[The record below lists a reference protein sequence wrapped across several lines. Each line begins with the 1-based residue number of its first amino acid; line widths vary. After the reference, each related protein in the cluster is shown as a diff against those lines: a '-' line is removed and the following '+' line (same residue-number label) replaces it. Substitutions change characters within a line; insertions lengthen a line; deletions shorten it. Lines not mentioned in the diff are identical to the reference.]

1 MFVKTLLRA
10 AVMPAV
16 VTGLVG
22 ASLAA
27 SPSLVTSAPEL
38 RQVDHP
44 YESTIATTT
53 QLGLD
58 RYGGEY
64 GQANGANVRVTSVDG
79 TPNGRVRIRLEG
91 VDTWTVSLSGGKAS
105 VDFPRRLPANET
117 YSVTAIYLP
126 GDDSNYIGSDDSA
139 SYIVKRATTRTVT
152 SAADIRVGEVG
163 KARVRVDATESS
175 VTPVGTVRAVLTR
188 NGNRIAADTV
198 RLEDGV
204 AVARFGRI
212 TRRGTYDVRAS
223 YDASNDNF
231 RNSSDAAEFAAR
243 RG

>member
-1 MFVKTLLRA
+1 MFVKTVLRA

-44 YESTIATTT
+44 YENTVATTT

-64 GQANGANVRVTSVDG
+64 GQANGANVTVSSEDG
-79 TPNGRVRIRLEG
+79 QPGGRVKIQLEG
-91 VDTWTVSLSGGKAS
+91 VDTWTVGLSGGKAS
-105 VDFPRRLPANET
+105 VDFPSRLPANET
-117 YSVTAIYLP
+117 YTVTATYLP
-126 GDDSNYIGSDDSA
+126 GNDSNFISSDDSA
-139 SYIVKRATTRTVT
+139 AYIVKRATTNTAT
-152 SAADIRVGEVG
+152 SAEDIRVGEFA
-163 KARVRVDATESS
+163 KARVRVT
-175 VTPVGTVRAVLTR
+175 TPNSPLTAPGTVRAVLTR
-188 NGNRIAADTV
+188 NGDRIAADTV

-243 RG
+243 RR